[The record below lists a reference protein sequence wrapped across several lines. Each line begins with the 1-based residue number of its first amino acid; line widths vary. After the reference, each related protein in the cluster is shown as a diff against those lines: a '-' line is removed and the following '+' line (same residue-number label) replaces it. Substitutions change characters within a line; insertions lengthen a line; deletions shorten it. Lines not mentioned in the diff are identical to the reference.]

1 MIETEICVSLRI
13 NHKNAYRKALK
24 ARGWS
29 KTGIYHIS
37 LNIQQIM
44 TKFAT
49 LVYCVKIR
57 QHMKLQLFGI
67 LVAMVTE
74 NPVKIGIRFQ

>member
-1 MIETEICVSLRI
+1 MDIYWTFNYMDTKYI
-13 NHKNAYRKALK
+13 K

-44 TKFAT
+44 SKFTT
-49 LVYCVKIR
+49 LFYCVKIR
-57 QHMKLQLFGI
+57 KNMKIQLI
-67 LVAMVTE
+67 CIMVAMVTE